1 MLTFYSFAIQ
11 SVHHVEGGDANHLAR
26 QEEKDFNLPPP
37 QGEDPGAIDQPLFLS
52 NRTSPMTAQG
62 HLLFSV
68 TCVLHAHKV
77 ELTPALADASL
88 WHIVPMALASA
99 LLPDLD
105 HPRSLLGRQLPWI
118 SGPLSRLFGHR
129 GFTHSLLAVGMG
141 VWGLAQVEAP
151 WLLSGAVKDALIVGY
166 LSHLLGDW
174 LTPMGIPLLW
184 PWRRRFRLPG
194 LPLKSGGGYERA
206 FCLLTL
212 ALAGYWVH
220 GGAGLTHF

>member
-1 MLTFYSFAIQ
+1 MLKVAMQITLPGRKRRI
-11 SVHHVEGGDANHLAR
+11 LICRRLRAR
-26 QEEKDFNLPPP
+26 TLV
-37 QGEDPGAIDQPLFLS
+37 ATDQPLFLS

-68 TCVLHAHKV
+68 TCVLLAHKV
-77 ELTPALADASL
+77 ELTPALADASQ

-220 GGAGLTHF
+220 GGAGLAHF

>member
-1 MLTFYSFAIQ
+1 MQITLPGRKRRI
-11 SVHHVEGGDANHLAR
+11 LICRRPRAR
-26 QEEKDFNLPPP
+26 TLV
-37 QGEDPGAIDQPLFLS
+37 AIDQPLFLS

-68 TCVLHAHKV
+68 TCVLLAHKV

-88 WHIVPMALASA
+88 WHIVSMALASA

-220 GGAGLTHF
+220 GGAGLAHF

>member
-1 MLTFYSFAIQ
+1 MLKVVMQITLPGRKRRI
-11 SVHHVEGGDANHLAR
+11 LICRRPRAR
-26 QEEKDFNLPPP
+26 TLVVT
-37 QGEDPGAIDQPLFLS
+37 DQPLFLS

-68 TCVLHAHKV
+68 TCVLLAHKV

>member
-1 MLTFYSFAIQ
+1 MQITLPDRKRRI
-11 SVHHVEGGDANHLAR
+11 LICRRPRAR
-26 QEEKDFNLPPP
+26 TLV
-37 QGEDPGAIDQPLFLS
+37 ATDQPLFLS

-68 TCVLHAHKV
+68 TCVLLAHKV
-77 ELTPALADASL
+77 ELTPALAEGSL

-220 GGAGLTHF
+220 GGAGLAHF

>member
-1 MLTFYSFAIQ
+1 MQITLPGRKRRI
-11 SVHHVEGGDANHLAR
+11 LICRRPRAR
-26 QEEKDFNLPPP
+26 TLV
-37 QGEDPGAIDQPLFLS
+37 AIDQPLFLS

-68 TCVLHAHKV
+68 TCVLLAHKV

>member
-1 MLTFYSFAIQ
+1 MLKVAMQITLPGRKRRI
-11 SVHHVEGGDANHLAR
+11 LICRRPRAR
-26 QEEKDFNLPPP
+26 TLV
-37 QGEDPGAIDQPLFLS
+37 AIDQPLFLS

-68 TCVLHAHKV
+68 TCVLLAHKV

-220 GGAGLTHF
+220 GGAGLAHF

>member
-1 MLTFYSFAIQ
+1 MQITLPGRKRRI
-11 SVHHVEGGDANHLAR
+11 LICRRPRAR
-26 QEEKDFNLPPP
+26 TLV
-37 QGEDPGAIDQPLFLS
+37 AIDQPLFLS

-68 TCVLHAHKV
+68 TCVLLAHKV

-129 GFTHSLLAVGMG
+129 GFTHSLLAVGMA

-194 LPLKSGGGYERA
+194 LPIRSGGGYERA

-220 GGAGLTHF
+220 GGAGLAHF

>member
-1 MLTFYSFAIQ
+1 
-11 SVHHVEGGDANHLAR
+11 
-26 QEEKDFNLPPP
+26 
-37 QGEDPGAIDQPLFLS
+37 
-52 NRTSPMTAQG
+52 MTAQG

-68 TCVLHAHKV
+68 TCVLLAHKV

-151 WLLSGAVKDALIVGY
+151 WLLSGAVKARHLEMFLATLDAYVG
-166 LSHLLGDW
+166 
-174 LTPMGIPLLW
+174 
-184 PWRRRFRLPG
+184 
-194 LPLKSGGGYERA
+194 
-206 FCLLTL
+206 L
-212 ALAGYWVH
+212 AR
-220 GGAGLTHF
+220 

>member
-1 MLTFYSFAIQ
+1 MQITLPGRKRRI
-11 SVHHVEGGDANHLAR
+11 LICRRPRAR
-26 QEEKDFNLPPP
+26 TLVVT
-37 QGEDPGAIDQPLFLS
+37 DQPLFLS

-68 TCVLHAHKV
+68 TCVLLAHKV

-184 PWRRRFRLPG
+184 PWRRRFRLPC

-220 GGAGLTHF
+220 GGAGLAHF

>member
-1 MLTFYSFAIQ
+1 MQITLPDRKRRI
-11 SVHHVEGGDANHLAR
+11 LICRRPRAR
-26 QEEKDFNLPPP
+26 TLV
-37 QGEDPGAIDQPLFLS
+37 ATDQPLFLS

-68 TCVLHAHKV
+68 TCVLLAHKV

-151 WLLSGAVKDALIVGY
+151 WLLSGAVRDALIVGY

-220 GGAGLTHF
+220 GGAGLAHF

>member
-1 MLTFYSFAIQ
+1 MQITLPGRKRRI
-11 SVHHVEGGDANHLAR
+11 LICRRPRAR
-26 QEEKDFNLPPP
+26 TLV
-37 QGEDPGAIDQPLFLS
+37 AIDQPLFLS
-52 NRTSPMTAQG
+52 NQTSPMTAQG

-68 TCVLHAHKV
+68 TCVLLAHKV

-220 GGAGLTHF
+220 GGAGLAHF

>member
-1 MLTFYSFAIQ
+1 MQITLPGRKRRI
-11 SVHHVEGGDANHLAR
+11 LICRRPRAR
-26 QEEKDFNLPPP
+26 TLV
-37 QGEDPGAIDQPLFLS
+37 AIDQPLFLS

-68 TCVLHAHKV
+68 TCVLLAHKV

-88 WHIVPMALASA
+88 WHIVPIALASA

-220 GGAGLTHF
+220 GGAGLAHF

>member
-1 MLTFYSFAIQ
+1 MQITLPGRKRRI
-11 SVHHVEGGDANHLAR
+11 LICRRPRAR
-26 QEEKDFNLPPP
+26 TLV
-37 QGEDPGAIDQPLFLS
+37 AIDQPLFLS

-68 TCVLHAHKV
+68 TCVLLAHKV

-220 GGAGLTHF
+220 GNGGFGAF

>member
-1 MLTFYSFAIQ
+1 MQITLPGRKRRI
-11 SVHHVEGGDANHLAR
+11 LICRRPRAR
-26 QEEKDFNLPPP
+26 TLV
-37 QGEDPGAIDQPLFLS
+37 AIDQPLFLS

-68 TCVLHAHKV
+68 TCVLLAHKV

-220 GGAGLTHF
+220 GGAGLAHF

>member
-1 MLTFYSFAIQ
+1 MQITLPGRKRRI
-11 SVHHVEGGDANHLAR
+11 LICRRLRAR
-26 QEEKDFNLPPP
+26 TLV
-37 QGEDPGAIDQPLFLS
+37 ATDQPLFLS

-68 TCVLHAHKV
+68 TCVLLAHKV

-129 GFTHSLLAVGMG
+129 GFTHSLLAVFG
-141 VWGLAQVEAP
+141 
-151 WLLSGAVKDALIVGY
+151 
-166 LSHLLGDW
+166 
-174 LTPMGIPLLW
+174 
-184 PWRRRFRLPG
+184 
-194 LPLKSGGGYERA
+194 
-206 FCLLTL
+206 LLTL
-212 ALAGYWVH
+212 FYLKVPESWIVPAGRWGLPVDLQGPVVFLASAASDYVNGHTLAVD
-220 GGAGLTHF
+220 GGWLAR

>member
-1 MLTFYSFAIQ
+1 MQITLPGRKRRI
-11 SVHHVEGGDANHLAR
+11 LICRRPRAR
-26 QEEKDFNLPPP
+26 TLV
-37 QGEDPGAIDQPLFLS
+37 AIDQPLFLS

-68 TCVLHAHKV
+68 TCVLLAHKV

-184 PWRRRFRLPG
+184 PWRQRFRLPG

-212 ALAGYWVH
+212 TLAGYWVH
-220 GGAGLTHF
+220 GGAGLAHF

>member
-1 MLTFYSFAIQ
+1 
-11 SVHHVEGGDANHLAR
+11 
-26 QEEKDFNLPPP
+26 
-37 QGEDPGAIDQPLFLS
+37 
-52 NRTSPMTAQG
+52 MTAQG

-68 TCVLHAHKV
+68 TCVLLAHKV

-105 HPRSLLGRQLPWI
+105 HPGSLLGRQLPWI

-206 FCLLTL
+206 FCMLTL

-220 GGAGLTHF
+220 GGAGLAHF

>member
-1 MLTFYSFAIQ
+1 
-11 SVHHVEGGDANHLAR
+11 
-26 QEEKDFNLPPP
+26 
-37 QGEDPGAIDQPLFLS
+37 
-52 NRTSPMTAQG
+52 MTAQG

-68 TCVLHAHKV
+68 TCVLLAHKV
-77 ELTPALADASL
+77 GLTPALADASL
-88 WHIVPMALASA
+88 WHIVPMALVSA

-184 PWRRRFRLPG
+184 PWRRRFRLPC

-220 GGAGLTHF
+220 GGAGLAHF

>member
-1 MLTFYSFAIQ
+1 MQITLPDRKRRI
-11 SVHHVEGGDANHLAR
+11 LICRRPRAR
-26 QEEKDFNLPPP
+26 TLV
-37 QGEDPGAIDQPLFLS
+37 AIDQPLFLS
-52 NRTSPMTAQG
+52 NQTSPMTAQG

-68 TCVLHAHKV
+68 TCVLLAHKV

-220 GGAGLTHF
+220 GGAGLAHF

>member
-1 MLTFYSFAIQ
+1 MQITLPDRKRRI
-11 SVHHVEGGDANHLAR
+11 LICRRPRAR
-26 QEEKDFNLPPP
+26 TLV
-37 QGEDPGAIDQPLFLS
+37 ATDQPLFLS

-68 TCVLHAHKV
+68 TCVLLAHKV

-166 LSHLLGDW
+166 LSHLLVDW

-220 GGAGLTHF
+220 GGAGLAHF

>member
-1 MLTFYSFAIQ
+1 MQITLPGRKGRI
-11 SVHHVEGGDANHLAR
+11 LICRRPRAR
-26 QEEKDFNLPPP
+26 TLV
-37 QGEDPGAIDQPLFLS
+37 AIDQPLFLS

-68 TCVLHAHKV
+68 TCVLLAHKV

>member
-1 MLTFYSFAIQ
+1 MQITLPGRKRRI
-11 SVHHVEGGDANHLAR
+11 LICRRLRAR
-26 QEEKDFNLPPP
+26 TLV
-37 QGEDPGAIDQPLFLS
+37 AIDQPLFLS

-68 TCVLHAHKV
+68 TCVLLAHKV

-220 GGAGLTHF
+220 GGAGLAHF

>member
-1 MLTFYSFAIQ
+1 MQITLPGRKRRI
-11 SVHHVEGGDANHLAR
+11 LICRRPRAR
-26 QEEKDFNLPPP
+26 TLV
-37 QGEDPGAIDQPLFLS
+37 AIDQPLFLS

-68 TCVLHAHKV
+68 TCVLLAHKV

-151 WLLSGAVKDALIVGY
+151 WLLSGVVKDALIVGY

-220 GGAGLTHF
+220 GGAGLAHF

>member
-1 MLTFYSFAIQ
+1 M
-11 SVHHVEGGDANHLAR
+11 
-26 QEEKDFNLPPP
+26 
-37 QGEDPGAIDQPLFLS
+37 
-52 NRTSPMTAQG
+52 
-62 HLLFSV
+62 
-68 TCVLHAHKV
+68 
-77 ELTPALADASL
+77 PAG
-88 WHIVPMALASA
+88 W
-99 LLPDLD
+99 
-105 HPRSLLGRQLPWI
+105 
-118 SGPLSRLFGHR
+118 
-129 GFTHSLLAVGMG
+129 LLAVGMG

-220 GGAGLTHF
+220 GGAGLAHF

>member
-1 MLTFYSFAIQ
+1 MQITLPGRKRRI
-11 SVHHVEGGDANHLAR
+11 LICRRPRAR
-26 QEEKDFNLPPP
+26 TLV
-37 QGEDPGAIDQPLFLS
+37 ATDQPLFLS

-68 TCVLHAHKV
+68 TCVLLAHKV
-77 ELTPALADASL
+77 GLTPALADASL

-220 GGAGLTHF
+220 GGAGLAHF

>member
-1 MLTFYSFAIQ
+1 MQITLPDRKRRILICRRPRARTLVAI
-11 SVHHVEGGDANHLAR
+11 G
-26 QEEKDFNLPPP
+26 
-37 QGEDPGAIDQPLFLS
+37 QPLFLS

-68 TCVLHAHKV
+68 TCVLLAHKV

-220 GGAGLTHF
+220 GGAGLAHF

>member
-1 MLTFYSFAIQ
+1 MQIT
-11 SVHHVEGGDANHLAR
+11 
-26 QEEKDFNLPPP
+26 LPGRKRRILICRRPRVRTLV
-37 QGEDPGAIDQPLFLS
+37 AIDQPLFLS

-68 TCVLHAHKV
+68 TCVLLAHKV

-220 GGAGLTHF
+220 GGAGLAHF

>member
-1 MLTFYSFAIQ
+1 MQITLPDRKRRI
-11 SVHHVEGGDANHLAR
+11 LICRRPRAR
-26 QEEKDFNLPPP
+26 TLV
-37 QGEDPGAIDQPLFLS
+37 ATDQPLFLS

-68 TCVLHAHKV
+68 TCVLLAHKV

-88 WHIVPMALASA
+88 WHIVPMALVSA

-220 GGAGLTHF
+220 GGAGLAHF

>member
-1 MLTFYSFAIQ
+1 MQITLPGRKRRI
-11 SVHHVEGGDANHLAR
+11 LICRRPRAR
-26 QEEKDFNLPPP
+26 TLV
-37 QGEDPGAIDQPLFLS
+37 AIDQPLFLS

-68 TCVLHAHKV
+68 TCVLLAHKV

-194 LPLKSGGGYERA
+194 LPLKSGGGYEKA

-220 GGAGLTHF
+220 GNGGLGAF

>member
-1 MLTFYSFAIQ
+1 MQITLPDRKRRI
-11 SVHHVEGGDANHLAR
+11 LICRRPRAR
-26 QEEKDFNLPPP
+26 TLV
-37 QGEDPGAIDQPLFLS
+37 AIDQPLFLS

-68 TCVLHAHKV
+68 TCVLLAHKV

-220 GGAGLTHF
+220 GGAGLAHF

>member
-1 MLTFYSFAIQ
+1 MQITLPGRKRRI
-11 SVHHVEGGDANHLAR
+11 LICRRPRAR
-26 QEEKDFNLPPP
+26 TLV
-37 QGEDPGAIDQPLFLS
+37 AIDQPLFLS

-68 TCVLHAHKV
+68 TCVLLAHKV
-77 ELTPALADASL
+77 GLTPALADASL
-88 WHIVPMALASA
+88 WHIIPMALASA

-220 GGAGLTHF
+220 GGAGLAHF

>member
-1 MLTFYSFAIQ
+1 
-11 SVHHVEGGDANHLAR
+11 
-26 QEEKDFNLPPP
+26 
-37 QGEDPGAIDQPLFLS
+37 
-52 NRTSPMTAQG
+52 MTAQG

-68 TCVLHAHKV
+68 TCVLLAHKV

-129 GFTHSLLAVGMG
+129 GFTHRLLAVGMG

-220 GGAGLTHF
+220 GGAGLAHF

>member
-1 MLTFYSFAIQ
+1 MLKVAMQIT
-11 SVHHVEGGDANHLAR
+11 
-26 QEEKDFNLPPP
+26 LP
-37 QGEDPGAIDQPLFLS
+37 GRNRRILICRSLRASTLVATDQPLFLS

-68 TCVLHAHKV
+68 TCVLLAHKV

-194 LPLKSGGGYERA
+194 LPLKSGGGYEKA

-220 GGAGLTHF
+220 GGAGLAHF

>member
-1 MLTFYSFAIQ
+1 MLKVAMQITLPGRKRGI
-11 SVHHVEGGDANHLAR
+11 LICRRLRAR
-26 QEEKDFNLPPP
+26 TLV
-37 QGEDPGAIDQPLFLS
+37 ATDQPLFLS

-68 TCVLHAHKV
+68 TCVLLAHKV

-220 GGAGLTHF
+220 GGAGLAHF